1 MDHTQNILRN
11 AGGKDPLLADFT
23 ALCETTTLEGAPK
36 YALRPTMETLA
47 KFICAQGNGPNKDM
61 ALFELSHLVCG
72 VGVLQGAA
80 GLSDFFLSPNKA
92 TPAFYKQVLNG
103 TTPGVSVSES
113 GLVLTYDDKSFE
125 VRFGRMPFLVALY
138 EFLCS
143 MDGFSYFQTFN
154 DLFETLLDG
163 PPSEKNIRACSNAL
177 ASDLR
182 KYRIAYLSSAQAD
195 GKFSQVYKFL
205 QDRSKEENGIILHD
219 ECVFDFWHLHNQ
231 GKDYRGYRTVFDLF
245 CDFARAFEESRL
257 ATAAA
262 HAAPLGLDGE
272 AGEVDIASD
281 LVADVSLEDWTS
293 PFDIFDEDESGD
305 IRFFKIKTER
315 APIENLMTYG
325 PDALR
330 LPLAFLRYEI
340 FGQVQS
346 GITTDLQVGRP
357 KATVEKRISCED
369 VQTYEDRLQEC
380 QTILSHIKNLQAASL
395 HVLNHSDGDNL
406 VVLPAAAVE
415 RGEQAFTKM
424 KRKGFDDQ
432 AMAQRGVFERAAHAL
447 VAMENQLMR
456 YMKAL
461 EDKNVQTLFPQDR
474 DKFKS
479 QFQLLYQ
486 EAQT

>member
-1 MDHTQNILRN
+1 MEHTQNILRN
-11 AGGKDPLLADFT
+11 AGGKETLLADFT
-23 ALCETTTLEGAPK
+23 ALCETTTLQGVPK
-36 YALRPTMETLA
+36 YTLRPTLESLA

-61 ALFELSHLVCG
+61 ALFELSHFVCG
-72 VGVLQGAA
+72 VGALQGAA

-92 TPAFYKQVLNG
+92 TPAFYKQVLSG
-103 TTPGVSVSES
+103 TAPGVKVSQS
-113 GLVLTYDDKSFE
+113 GLALRYGEKSFE
-125 VRFGRMPFLVALY
+125 IRFGRMPFLVALY

-143 MDGFSYFQTFN
+143 MDGFAYFQTFN
-154 DLFETLLDG
+154 DLFEKLMEE
-163 PPSEKNIRACSNAL
+163 PPHEKNIRACSNAL

-205 QDRSKEENGIILHD
+205 QDRFDEENGIILHD
-219 ECVFDFWHLHNQ
+219 DCVFDFWHLHNQ

-262 HAAPLGLDGE
+262 QAAPLGLDGE
-272 AGEVDIASD
+272 AGEVDIAND
-281 LVADVSLEDWTS
+281 LVADMTLEDWTS
-293 PFDIFDEDESGD
+293 PFDIFDADDSGD

-357 KATVEKRISCED
+357 KSSVEKRIACED
-369 VQTYEDRLQEC
+369 VQTYADRLQEC
-380 QTILSHIKNLQAASL
+380 QAILSHIKNLQAASL
-395 HVLNHSDGDNL
+395 HVLNNSGGDNL
-406 VVLPAAAVE
+406 VVLPAVAVE

-447 VAMENQLMR
+447 VAMESQLVR

-461 EDKNVQTLFPQDR
+461 EDKKVELIFPQDR
-474 DKFKS
+474 EKFKS

-486 EAQT
+486 GGRT